1 MSKDIIRTVFTDQK
15 MLKALNSHKSFY
27 RKNKFNVLY
36 IALAAIILVLVIF
49 NHFYKDKYWHSFYKS
64 NYSHI
69 ANTHKDK
76 NSSLLAELSILNNYD
91 SIINPVE
98 IEKINLNI
106 GFKNWEAIKADRTEL
121 KKTGRHPSLLDSH
134 KVIIDWKGESYKAKI
149 RHVGIGNDH
158 REHPKKWSFLIKIKN
173 DKYIN
178 GMSEFKLYNP
188 KTRSYWSECLFLNSL
203 RYNNILAPACDQIEI
218 YINGDK
224 IGIMTAVESINKNML
239 ERQGRK
245 AGVVFKPGYQKMF
258 YDLGVVRRYAAANPK
273 NFLTKAEKDQFISNI
288 DRINLNRV
296 SHPLVFYSKKSIAK
310 NKMLAGQKKEAIK
323 LFNAMLDAKIPISGI
338 LDVDKFGAALATVFF
353 WGDYHSFQLHNL
365 RFYFNP
371 ITYKIEPIP
380 TDGQAVA
387 HDSGIPRFNNG
398 VKGTHALFYW
408 LTRSSEIRQSFRKHV
423 EKYASSMGSDG
434 LFGKQF
440 EELKRNQLSKLL
452 VDYKMLPS
460 IYSAGFK
467 DRYNTHK
474 NKIAVDNFFQEPS
487 ETYKRIRFVPPND
500 YDVIDAVHA
509 YIINDGVDK
518 YVEILNNF
526 PGRAV
531 LRKLISTDGDNV
543 KTLLEKIPFD
553 QIDQSGLQIPPT
565 YPGFDPKNGRRV
577 GSLKFDLGEEKFSN
591 DSVFSGII
599 WLENQ
604 NKEYKFT
611 ATPYFSAAKE
621 NPVTPTPLTEI
632 IHKNSFIK
640 YGKEDNSV
648 RIPRGKWTVK
658 DFIKLPEGIS
668 LILESGASVEFEKNA
683 GILVRA
689 HVDLQGS
696 STHPIVLKPVDMA
709 DGWAGLTVM
718 NANQW
723 DRESRSILKNV
734 TVSKTNAA
742 HFGTW
747 KLTGG
752 VNFYNSNVDIIN
764 VKFERSMAEDSLNI
778 IHSDFL
784 IKEVVIS
791 DSHSDAFDGDFVNG
805 SVMNSQFK
813 SIGGDAIDI
822 SGSNIQLSD
831 STFEFVKDKAI
842 SVGEA
847 SNLKASGLVIK
858 SSGTGVASKDGSSA
872 HITNSTFKDI
882 GYSTLMAY
890 TKKKQYGRAT
900 LVADDIN
907 YEPRFNAIVAQKK
920 SGIIL
925 NGTLALSRKI
935 DIDKLYQDGYM
946 KK

>member
-1 MSKDIIRTVFTDQK
+1 MALTDAPNTTTLAEGVLQPTTKEQAGSRKVISVIDTLLNTPALPTGTTVKPVMQSVQANESMATPGLTGQVVAATPTAGTVPTITGQTVGASTAAGQQTTAAPARMTAAQVAGSTPTMTAQQMSGLTQAATAATGTVSSDATVKGQLENINKDIETSLSTGSALPAYLRGVA
-15 MLKALNSHKSFY
+15 KATQSAMADRGLSSSTMMAE
-27 RKNKFNVLY
+27 
-36 IALAAIILVLVIF
+36 ALADGLLTASIPIAKADADT
-49 NHFYKDKYWHSFYKS
+49 YKQMVFQNLS
-64 NYSHI
+64 NRQQ
-69 ANTHKDK
+69 ANITNA
-76 NSSLLAELSILNNYD
+76 NSYFQMDMANLSNKQQASLQ
-91 SIINPVE
+91 
-98 IEKINLNI
+98 NLNV
-106 GFKNWEAIKADRTEL
+106 RQ
-121 KKTGRHPSLLDSH
+121 
-134 KVIIDWKGESYKAKI
+134 
-149 RHVGIGNDH
+149 
-158 REHPKKWSFLIKIKN
+158 SFLL
-173 DKYIN
+173 
-178 GMSEFKLYNP
+178 S
-188 KTRSYWSECLFLNSL
+188 
-203 RYNNILAPACDQIEI
+203 DQ
-218 YINGDK
+218 
-224 IGIMTAVESINKNML
+224 
-239 ERQGRK
+239 
-245 AGVVFKPGYQKMF
+245 
-258 YDLGVVRRYAAANPK
+258 AAANAATQFNANSK
-273 NFLTKAEKDQFISNI
+273 NQVDQFYSN
-288 DRINLNRV
+288 L
-296 SHPLVFYSKKSIAK
+296 S
-310 NKMLAGQKKEAIK
+310 QQIK
-323 LFNAMLDAKIPISGI
+323 LQNAARSDAMNQFAVVEGNKISGMN
-338 LDVDKFGAALATVFF
+338 A
-353 WGDYHSFQLHNL
+353 
-365 RFYFNP
+365 
-371 ITYKIEPIP
+371 
-380 TDGQAVA
+380 
-387 HDSGIPRFNNG
+387 NN
-398 VKGTHALFYW
+398 
-408 LTRSSEIRQSFRKHV
+408 Q
-423 EKYASSMGSDG
+423 
-434 LFGKQF
+434 
-440 EELKRNQLSKLL
+440 
-452 VDYKMLPS
+452 
-460 IYSAGFK
+460 
-467 DRYNTHK
+467 
-474 NKIAVDNFFQEPS
+474 IAVDNFFQEPS

-577 GSLKFDLGEEKFSN
+577 SSLKFDLGEEKFSN

-640 YGKEDNSV
+640 YSKEDNSV

-696 STHPIVLKPVDMA
+696 STHPIVLKPVDMV